1 MTLYF
6 AYGANMERDAM
17 RKRCPGATALGIA
30 ALRGHRYVIARGYGA
45 FARAPGRAVFGV
57 LWRLTPR
64 DLAALNLFESLDSG
78 LYRRA
83 TFTVERDGKRARALI
98 YVGRGGGRPRPM
110 PGYQERVVASAAD
123 WRMPQRYLAELRRL
137 APGYRGARPAETGEI
152 A

>member
-6 AYGANMERDAM
+6 AYGANMERDGM
-17 RKRCPGATALGIA
+17 RKRCPGATALGPA
-30 ALRGHRYVIARGYGA
+30 VLRGFRYVIADGYGSVA
-45 FARAPGRAVFGV
+45 PAPGAQVFGV

-110 PGYQERVVASAAD
+110 PGYQERVIASAAD
-123 WRMPQRYLAELRRL
+123 WCMPRRYLAELRRL

-152 A
+152 G

>member
-17 RKRCPGATALGIA
+17 RKRCPGATALGVA
-30 ALRGHRYVIARGYGA
+30 LLRGHRYLIARGYGL
-45 FARAPGRAVFGV
+45 FARAPGRGVFGV
-57 LWRLTPR
+57 LWRLSPR
-64 DLAALNLFESLDSG
+64 DLAALNLFENLDSG

-83 TFTVERDGKRARALI
+83 MFTVEADGKRARALI
-98 YVGRGGGRPRPM
+98 YVGGGGGRPRPA
-110 PGYQERVVASAAD
+110 PGYQERVIASAAD

>member
-6 AYGANMERDAM
+6 AYGANMERAAM

-45 FARAPGRAVFGV
+45 FARAPGACVFGV

-83 TFTVERDGKRARALI
+83 MCTVEREGKRARALI

-110 PGYQERVVASAAD
+110 PGYQERVIASAAD
-123 WRMPQRYLAELRRL
+123 WRMPERYLTELRRL
-137 APGYRGARPAETGEI
+137 APGYRGARPA
-152 A
+152 

>member
-83 TFTVERDGKRARALI
+83 RVTVQA
-98 YVGRGGGRPRPM
+98 
-110 PGYQERVVASAAD
+110 
-123 WRMPQRYLAELRRL
+123 
-137 APGYRGARPAETGEI
+137 GA
-152 A
+152 